1 MKQLLKKHKF
11 LVISLLVTTL
21 LFAIFFPKFYTTTDE
36 HDYIQ
41 NAYYL
46 TKGTIIMDDP
56 QCFDGAYCGYF
67 NEQGYVSKYNLGLS
81 FIYAPFV
88 LIHWKLAF
96 VVNFAFFLL
105 GIVIFYKL
113 LGHFKIQK
121 FFILF
126 YAFFPAYIYY
136 SHKALTEIPSQTII
150 IAIFYL
156 FVLIKEARIKNL
168 ELRNANSKSKMKNAL
183 SNYEIRIT
191 RELVFVGIFGIL
203 SGILI
208 FVKYTNAIFILPF
221 WISLFIDLIK
231 SFEKIKLRNFLISSC
246 FILPFAF
253 IIIYLNQKYYGGIF
267 KSGYSFSGEELLV
280 QSNLI
285 IPQAIK
291 YFLYLNLLFP
301 GMLVLSFFS
310 KIKFKWEILSAFIL
324 FFIYIVGF
332 PTYHFESGV
341 LNLIFGIR
349 LFVPIIGLIMLLYF
363 ETVNRLIRGKVNLAY
378 RQAGWLIYSVAFM
391 FILNAFAMNYFF
403 QKRLVDLKNQSDTIY
418 ALTKEGGIFY
428 TTDIE
433 DRKLVNEAFGKGK
446 VFVKVVE

>member
-1 MKQLLKKHKF
+1 MSDMLRKHKYLITCLFISIF
-11 LVISLLVTTL
+11 LFT
-21 LFAIFFPKFYTTTDE
+21 IFFPKFYTTTDE

-46 TKGTIIMDDP
+46 TNQGIIKNDP
-56 QCFDGAYCGYF
+56 QCFDGASCGYF
-67 NEQGYVSKYNLGLS
+67 NGEGYVSKYNLGLS

-96 VVNFAFFLL
+96 VVNFAFFII
-105 GIVIFYKL
+105 GIIIFYKL
-113 LGHFKIQK
+113 LEHFKIQK
-121 FFILF
+121 SFILI
-126 YAFFPAYIYY
+126 YSFFPAYIYY
-136 SHKALTEIPSQTII
+136 SHKALTEVPSQTLI

-156 FVLIKEARIKNL
+156 FIKLKD
-168 ELRNANSKSKMKNAL
+168 SG
-183 SNYEIRIT
+183 IRIQDLRKLTT
-191 RELVFVGIFGIL
+191 RWIYAVLFGVF

-208 FVKYTNAIFILPF
+208 FIKYTNAIFILPF

-231 SFEKIKLRNFLISSC
+231 TFEGIKLKNFLISSC

-253 IIIYLNQKYYGGIF
+253 FIIYLNQKYYGGIF

-310 KIKFKWEILSAFIL
+310 KIKFKWEILSAFVL

-349 LFVPIIGLIMLLYF
+349 LFVPITGLIMLLYF
-363 ETVNRLIRGKVNLAY
+363 EVVNRLISRKVNLAY
-378 RQAGWLIYSVAFM
+378 WQAGWLIYIVSVAL
-391 FILNAFAMNYFF
+391 IINAFAMNYFF
-403 QKRLVDLKNQSDTIY
+403 QKRLIDLKNQSDTIY
-418 ALTKEGGIFY
+418 ALTKEGGVFY

-433 DRKLVNEAFGKGK
+433 DRKLVNEAFKKGK
-446 VFVKVVE
+446 AFVKVVE